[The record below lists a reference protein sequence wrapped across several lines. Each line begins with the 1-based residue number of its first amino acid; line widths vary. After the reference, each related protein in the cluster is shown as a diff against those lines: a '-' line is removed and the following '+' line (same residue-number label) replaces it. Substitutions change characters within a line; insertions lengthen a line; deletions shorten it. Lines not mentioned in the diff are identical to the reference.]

1 MTDLLGIPPT
11 HLPDDPASHALEMGV
26 APDQVAA
33 ANPTSSLAWAVLAE
47 DAFADGQVIESY
59 AYARTG
65 YHRGL
70 DALRARAGAARARC
84 RGSTSRTAGSCA
96 PSRPCRGR
104 PRPSARRRSA
114 TGAPSSCAPRV
125 PPAPESWGSDALT
138 PDPAA
143 SDGGLLLVLEEQLR
157 REHERIEARRAD
169 LATTRD
175 LLSRVTSRALGAR
188 ARAVEVIE
196 DAHAPSVVSALLADT
211 TGLLRN
217 YVLTVAEGPALDAA
231 TMQANV
237 DRIRRGSPQRALYPA
252 TVLDAADGGRWMA
265 QWAEVG
271 EEQRVLP
278 TTETEFAVFGS
289 TAVVALAAWDDPS
302 RGYAIIRDPLVIRL
316 YSAYFALG
324 WASAGPVATL
334 SGGGGVGGVG
344 GAGDAPLVELLE
356 LGLKDE
362 AIARHLGVSL
372 RTVRRHIAALM
383 EVNGVDTRFQLGA
396 ALARQQRGV
405 SR

>member
-11 HLPDDPASHALEMGV
+11 HLPDDPASAALEMGV

-70 DALRARAGAARARC
+70 DALRRSGWRGQGPVPWEHEPNRGFLRALAALC
-84 RGSTSRTAGSCA
+84 
-96 PSRPCRGR
+96 GR

-316 YSAYFALG
+316 YSAYFDLA
-324 WASAGPVATL
+324 WASAVPVATL
-334 SGGGGVGGVG
+334 SGEAGVGGVG

>member
-1 MTDLLGIPPT
+1 M
-11 HLPDDPASHALEMGV
+11 
-26 APDQVAA
+26 
-33 ANPTSSLAWAVLAE
+33 
-47 DAFADGQVIESY
+47 
-59 AYARTG
+59 
-65 YHRGL
+65 
-70 DALRARAGAARARC
+70 
-84 RGSTSRTAGSCA
+84 
-96 PSRPCRGR
+96 
-104 PRPSARRRSA
+104 PR
-114 TGAPSSCAPRV
+114 
-125 PPAPESWGSDALT
+125 APESWGSDPLT
-138 PDPAA
+138 PDASA

-188 ARAVEVIE
+188 ARAVEVID

-252 TVLDAADGGRWMA
+252 AVLDAVDGGRWMA

-289 TAVVALAAWDDPS
+289 AAVVALAAWDDPT

-316 YSAYFALG
+316 YSAYFDLA
-324 WASAGPVATL
+324 WASAVPVAAL
-334 SGGGGVGGVG
+334 SGAGGVGGVG
-344 GAGDAPLVELLE
+344 GAGGSGDAPLVELLE
-356 LGLKDE
+356 PGLKDE
-362 AIARHLGVSL
+362 AIARQLGVSL

>member
-1 MTDLLGIPPT
+1 
-11 HLPDDPASHALEMGV
+11 
-26 APDQVAA
+26 
-33 ANPTSSLAWAVLAE
+33 
-47 DAFADGQVIESY
+47 
-59 AYARTG
+59 
-65 YHRGL
+65 
-70 DALRARAGAARARC
+70 
-84 RGSTSRTAGSCA
+84 
-96 PSRPCRGR
+96 
-104 PRPSARRRSA
+104 
-114 TGAPSSCAPRV
+114 
-125 PPAPESWGSDALT
+125 LT

-316 YSAYFALG
+316 YSAYFDLA
-324 WASAGPVATL
+324 WASAVPVATL
-334 SGGGGVGGVG
+334 SGEAGVGGVG
-344 GAGDAPLVELLE
+344 GRRGRTARRAARARPEGRGDRAPPGGEP
-356 LGLKDE
+356 
-362 AIARHLGVSL
+362 AHRAPAH
-372 RTVRRHIAALM
+372 RRAH
-383 EVNGVDTRFQLGA
+383 GG
-396 ALARQQRGV
+396 QRGGHALPARSGPGSAAAGSV
-405 SR
+405 AVGCGVRGPEA